1 MDNPSV
7 TAGNVSGAAGGVG
20 TIFSLIGNMMSAKSA
35 SQQGV
40 NIRAAN
46 EFEAKQMEVNAGQAK
61 AASQREAMIDARKT
75 ALLLSRGVAV
85 AAAGGGATNDPTVVK
100 LMGDIAA
107 EGAYRSAIDIY
118 QGEEKA
124 RQFDMSAAAK
134 RNEGENAAAMGES
147 KANAYRMAGIG
158 GAITGGA
165 SLFSKYGQGG
175 PKSKSPGF
183 SDEWK
188 DAGSSGMGSIG

>member
-7 TAGNVSGAAGGVG
+7 TAGTVSGAAGGIG
-20 TIFSLIGNMMSAKSA
+20 TIFGLIGNMMSAKSA

-40 NIRAAN
+40 NIQAAN
-46 EFEAKQMEVNAGQAK
+46 EFEAKQMDVNAGQAR
-61 AASQREAMIDARKT
+61 AAAQREALIDARKT

-85 AAAGGGATNDPTVVK
+85 AAAGGGATSDPTVVK
-100 LMGDIAA
+100 LMSDIAA
-107 EGAYRSAIDIY
+107 EGSYRSGVDIY

-124 RQFDMSAAAK
+124 RQLGMAAAAK
-134 RNEGENAAAMGES
+134 RNEGENAVAMGDA

-158 GAITGGA
+158 SAITGGA

-175 PKSKSPGF
+175 PKAKSPGF

-188 DAGSSGMGSIG
+188 DAGSSGFGSIG